1 MKKKLNCI
9 LLIDDNNADNY
20 FHQIVIKQ
28 MNITER
34 IETVTDGVEALNFLE
49 NATQGPPDL
58 IFLDINM
65 PRMNGWEFLEKYK
78 HLDPAKKSK
87 TVIVML
93 TTSGHPKDLEKAKES
108 EDVKGYNV
116 KPLSEEMLQ
125 EILEKHFPEYL

>member
-1 MKKKLNCI
+1 M
-9 LLIDDNNADNY
+9 LIDDNNADNY

-28 MNITER
+28 MNIADR
-34 IETVTDGVEALNFLE
+34 IEIVTDGVEAMNYLE
-49 NATQGPPDL
+49 NDTQGPPDL

-78 HLDPAKKSK
+78 HLDPKKKSK

-93 TTSGHPKDLEKAKES
+93 TTSAHPKDLEKAKES
-108 EDVKGYNV
+108 EEVKGYNV

-125 EILEKHFPEYL
+125 EILEKHFPDYL